1 MLWYRGTIMPEF
13 QTFPEGMPDLN
24 AGDNASDEPMRR
36 DALKAIAAGAALFQ
50 VLPAVAQHAHH
61 AAEASAAPAYTPQ
74 LIVGAQRDLL
84 TAVCDRIIPRTDTPG
99 AADAG
104 VADEIDFMATRRR
117 ALAAQVAAALRRV
130 EAVAD
135 KPFPTLSTAEQD
147 AVLRKMS
154 TDLSTE
160 DGKAFTLLKDLTID
174 AYYRTKAG
182 LMQELGWNANTYLPE
197 FKGCTHEHAPVAS
210 LSAASPVEVAE

>member
-1 MLWYRGTIMPEF
+1 
-13 QTFPEGMPDLN
+13 
-24 AGDNASDEPMRR
+24 
-36 DALKAIAAGAALFQ
+36 
-50 VLPAVAQHAHH
+50 
-61 AAEASAAPAYTPQ
+61 
-74 LIVGAQRDLL
+74 
-84 TAVCDRIIPRTDTPG
+84 
-99 AADAG
+99 
-104 VADEIDFMATRRR
+104 
-117 ALAAQVAAALRRV
+117 
-130 EAVAD
+130 
-135 KPFPTLSTAEQD
+135 
-147 AVLRKMS
+147 MS

>member
-1 MLWYRGTIMPEF
+1 
-13 QTFPEGMPDLN
+13 MPDGN
-24 AGDNASDEPMRR
+24 AAENASEELMRR
-36 DALKAIAAGAALFQ
+36 DALKAIAAGAALFP
-50 VLPAVAQHAHH
+50 VLPAAAQHAHH
-61 AAEASAAPAYTPQ
+61 TTASSAAPAYTPQ
-74 LIVGAQRDLL
+74 LIKGAQHDLL

-117 ALAAQVAAALRRV
+117 ALVDQVATALRRV
-130 EAVAD
+130 EAVAG
-135 KPFPTLSTAEQD
+135 KPFTTLSAADQD
-147 AVLRKMS
+147 AVLHRMS
-154 TDLSTE
+154 ADLSTE
-160 DGKAFTLLKDLTID
+160 EGKAFTLLKNLTID

-210 LSAASPVEVAE
+210 FAAASPAEVAE

>member
-1 MLWYRGTIMPEF
+1 MPEC
-13 QTFPEGMPDLN
+13 QTFPEGMPDLE
-24 AGDNASDEPMRR
+24 AGDNASADWMRR
-36 DALKAIAAGAALFQ
+36 DALKAIAAGAALFP
-50 VLPAVAQHAHH
+50 VLPAAAQHAHH
-61 AAEASAAPAYTPQ
+61 AAAPAVAPAYTPQ
-74 LIVGAQRDLL
+74 LIKGEQRDLL

-117 ALAAQVAAALRRV
+117 PLVEQVAAALRRV
-130 EAVAD
+130 EAVAG
-135 KPFPTLSTAEQD
+135 KPFTTLSTADQD
-147 AVLRKMS
+147 AVLRRMS
-154 TDLSTE
+154 ADLSTE
-160 DGKAFTLLKDLTID
+160 DGKAFTLLKNLTID

-210 LSAASPVEVAE
+210 LPTQSSLEVAE

>member
-1 MLWYRGTIMPEF
+1 MPEF
-13 QTFPEGMPDLN
+13 QTHPEGMPDLH
-24 AGDNASDEPMRR
+24 AGDNAPDQLMRR
-36 DALKAIAAGAALFQ
+36 DALKAIAAGAALFP
-50 VLPAVAQHAHH
+50 VLPAAAQHAHH
-61 AAEASAAPAYTPQ
+61 AAAASVTPAYTPQ

-117 ALAAQVAAALRRV
+117 ALAARAAAALRRV
-130 EAVAD
+130 EAVAG
-135 KPFPTLSTAEQD
+135 KPFTTLSAAEQD

-154 TDLSTE
+154 ADLSTE